1 MKLTLHYHWP
11 LRNSSVQVTK
21 SIPKIE
27 EPALTEA
34 VQNFIEDAL
43 KHSQV
48 GFGME
53 IRINED

>member
-1 MKLTLHYHWP
+1 
-11 LRNSSVQVTK
+11 VQVTK